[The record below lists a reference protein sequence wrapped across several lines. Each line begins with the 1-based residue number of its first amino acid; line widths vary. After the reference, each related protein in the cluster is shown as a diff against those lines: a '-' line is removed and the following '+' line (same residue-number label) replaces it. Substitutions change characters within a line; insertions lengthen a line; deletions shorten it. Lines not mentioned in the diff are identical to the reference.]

1 MLTSGMPEL
10 SSSEDVQY
18 VRDALLPGA
27 TDTEATIAFTR
38 SVCVYLYDN
47 IIIHAYRCIEAS
59 LGSKAT
65 QINFFIHNLAQM
77 KFSGSVSNLS
87 NGLLSFCPTSYS

>member
-27 TDTEATIAFTR
+27 TETEATIAFTR
-38 SVCVYLYDN
+38 SV
-47 IIIHAYRCIEAS
+47 I
-59 LGSKAT
+59 T
-65 QINFFIHNLAQM
+65 
-77 KFSGSVSNLS
+77 
-87 NGLLSFCPTSYS
+87 

>member
-38 SVCVYLYDN
+38 SVSITTHKCYYGN
-47 IIIHAYRCIEAS
+47 MFRCIEAS

-77 KFSGSVSNLS
+77 KFAGSSSNLS
-87 NGLLSFCPTSYS
+87 NEILSFCPTSYL

>member
-18 VRDALLPGA
+18 VRDALLPGV

-38 SVCVYLYDN
+38 SVIV
-47 IIIHAYRCIEAS
+47 
-59 LGSKAT
+59 
-65 QINFFIHNLAQM
+65 
-77 KFSGSVSNLS
+77 
-87 NGLLSFCPTSYS
+87 

>member
-18 VRDALLPGA
+18 VRDAMLPGA

-38 SVCVYLYDN
+38 SVKTCNMY
-47 IIIHAYRCIEAS
+47 
-59 LGSKAT
+59 
-65 QINFFIHNLAQM
+65 M
-77 KFSGSVSNLS
+77 
-87 NGLLSFCPTSYS
+87 LLW

>member
-18 VRDALLPGA
+18 VRDALMPGI

-38 SVCVYLYDN
+38 SVDY
-47 IIIHAYRCIEAS
+47 IITIS
-59 LGSKAT
+59 S
-65 QINFFIHNLAQM
+65 
-77 KFSGSVSNLS
+77 
-87 NGLLSFCPTSYS
+87 PW